1 MSNHKW
7 TKIERGFYK
16 LEGTQFAVQADGYTP
31 CKSIGADHSY
41 EGFIGGEWA
50 VIEFPAGKDHTTSDG
65 ENLDWFP
72 TMREAKA
79 DAERRVRFA
88 SNWAEA
94 GRRV

>member
-31 CKSIGADHSY
+31 SQSVGADDKGY

-50 VIEFPAGKDHTTSDG
+50 VIEYPGGWDHTNHTG
-65 ENLDWFP
+65 NNLDWWP
-72 TMREAKA
+72 TMRAAKA
-79 DAERRVRFA
+79 DAERQANR
-88 SNWAEA
+88 S
-94 GRRV
+94 